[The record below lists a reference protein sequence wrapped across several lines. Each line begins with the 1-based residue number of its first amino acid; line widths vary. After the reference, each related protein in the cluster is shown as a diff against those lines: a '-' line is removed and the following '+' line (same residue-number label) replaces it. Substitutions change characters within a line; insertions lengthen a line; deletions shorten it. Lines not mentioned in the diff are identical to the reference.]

1 MSTVGFYTDAGE
13 QTNVSASVAAA
24 EAAATASAT
33 SASNAATSETNTEA
47 LANSVLSS
55 EAAAAASASAAL
67 NSENNASTEA
77 DNSAN
82 SAIAS
87 AASSV
92 AASVSEGNA
101 LTSETNAAASAA
113 SSEESAIESAAS
125 AAESANKLPLSE
137 VDVEPTNNTVV
148 RRDSSGKV
156 KCTYLFS
163 EGVKSVDPDVNGFVV
178 KNTANDGVM
187 RGCSL
192 SHAKT
197 ALNKTST
204 NWVSKWTGNTNT
216 PVTNTWGD
224 GTFLLKDQY
233 NIHYIINVAEPL
245 SLGSFISG
253 TSYIDGGRTL
263 GSEYRKDTETFTL
276 SQLSTSTNAKLLLNI
291 LQIWKEE

>member
-101 LTSETNAAASAA
+101 LTSETNAAASENNAA
-113 SSEESAIESAAS
+113 SVLADALMKNNNLSDIAS
-125 AAESANKLPLSE
+125 ASSSRTNLGLGSASVTNVGTGPTNVPTTSQADARYFPYTTTSALKSALNA
-137 VDVEPTNNTVV
+137 EPTNWVKKWGPGIGTTV
-148 RRDSSGKV
+148 
-156 KCTYLFS
+156 
-163 EGVKSVDPDVNGFVV
+163 N
-178 KNTANDGVM
+178 
-187 RGCSL
+187 
-192 SHAKT
+192 HA
-197 ALNKTST
+197 
-204 NWVSKWTGNTNT
+204 
-216 PVTNTWGD
+216 WGD
-224 GTFLLKDQY
+224 GWYLIEVEDTFGVLLEVRTGTFTTSTIVCSTANGGELKYVSSNSAGGQFNSLRFLL
-233 NIHYIINVAEPL
+233 
-245 SLGSFISG
+245 SGSFWNNPAM
-253 TSYIDGGRTL
+253 
-263 GSEYRKDTETFTL
+263 
-276 SQLSTSTNAKLLLNI
+276 TN
-291 LQIWKEE
+291 IWKAE